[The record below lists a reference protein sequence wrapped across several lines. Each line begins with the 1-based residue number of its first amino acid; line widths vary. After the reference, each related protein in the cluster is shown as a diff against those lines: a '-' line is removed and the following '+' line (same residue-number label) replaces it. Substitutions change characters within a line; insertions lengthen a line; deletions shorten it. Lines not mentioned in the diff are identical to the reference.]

1 MDLKAF
7 LKKRFG
13 KDLFGL
19 KEDDIIKEK
28 LKIEKKVEN
37 LSDDIKGVQEKIQ
50 KLMVESKGQ
59 PRTLKLLN
67 VQKIKALR
75 LESNTK
81 QQEASQYLK
90 QMQLLL
96 LVETM
101 KERQKEKTKSPL
113 VDKVLAT
120 DVEHLNQILADTD
133 VMKAFEEG
141 KMDEVKSRLSR
152 IFAKEELPVDEESQ
166 DILKAME
173 DLESVDEETALQ
185 MAGEKAKQ
193 LAEAPVKKK
202 KEVLEGE

>member
-19 KEDDIIKEK
+19 KEDDIIKER
-28 LKIEKKVEN
+28 LKIDKRVES
-37 LSDDIKGVQEKIQ
+37 LSDDIRGVQERIQ
-50 KLMVESKGQ
+50 KLMMESKGE

-81 QQEASQYLK
+81 QQEASQFLK
-90 QMQLLL
+90 QLQLLL

-101 KERQKEKTKSPL
+101 KERQKEKVKSPL
-113 VDKVLAT
+113 VDRVLST
-120 DVEHLNQILADTD
+120 DIEHLNQILMDTD
-133 VMKAFEEG
+133 VVKAFEEG
-141 KMDEVKSRLSR
+141 KMDEVKNRLGR
-152 IFAKEELPVDEESQ
+152 IFAKEEMPVDSESQ
-166 DILKAME
+166 EILKAME

-193 LAEAPVKKK
+193 LAEEPVKKK

>member
-13 KDLFGL
+13 KDLFSL
-19 KEDDIIKEK
+19 KGDDIIKER
-28 LKIEKKVEN
+28 LKIEKRVES
-37 LSDDIKGVQEKIQ
+37 LSEDIRGVQERIQ
-50 KLMVESKGQ
+50 RLMVESKGQ

-81 QQEASQYLK
+81 QQEASQFLK
-90 QMQLLL
+90 QLQLLL

-101 KERQKEKTKSPL
+101 KERQREKAKSPL
-113 VDKVLAT
+113 VERVLST
-120 DVEHLNQILADTD
+120 DIEHLNQILMDKD
-133 VMKAFEEG
+133 VVKAFEEG

-152 IFAKEELPVDEESQ
+152 IFAREELPVDEESR

-185 MAGEKAKQ
+185 MAGEKARQ
-193 LAEAPVKKK
+193 LAEEPIKKK
-202 KEVLEGE
+202 KAELEGE

>member
-19 KEDDIIKEK
+19 KEDDIIKER
-28 LKIEKKVEN
+28 LRIEKRVEN
-37 LSDDIKGVQEKIQ
+37 LSDDIKGIQEKIQ

-59 PRTLKLLN
+59 PKTLKLLN

-75 LESNTK
+75 LESNTN
-81 QQEASQYLK
+81 QQEASQFLK
-90 QMQLLL
+90 QLQLLL

-101 KERQKEKTKSPL
+101 KERQKEKTKSPM
-113 VDKVLAT
+113 VEKVLAT
-120 DVEHLNQILADTD
+120 DTEHLNQILMDTD
-133 VMKAFEEG
+133 VVKAFEEG
-141 KMDEVKSRLSR
+141 KMDEVKNRLGR

-173 DLESVDEETALQ
+173 DLENVDEETALQ

-193 LAEAPVKKK
+193 LAEEPVKKK
-202 KEVLEGE
+202 KVVLEGE

>member
-19 KEDDIIKEK
+19 KEDDIIKER
-28 LKIEKKVEN
+28 LKIEKRVEVI
-37 LSDDIKGVQEKIQ
+37 SEDIRGVQEKIQ
-50 KLMVESKGQ
+50 RLMVESKGQ

-81 QQEASQYLK
+81 QQEATQFLK
-90 QMQLLL
+90 QLQLLL

-113 VDKVLAT
+113 VERVLTT
-120 DVEHLNQILADTD
+120 DIEQLNQILMDKD
-133 VMKAFEEG
+133 VVKAFEEG

-152 IFAKEELPVDEESQ
+152 IFAKEELPVDTESRE
-166 DILKAME
+166 ILKAME

-193 LAEAPVKKK
+193 LAEEPLKK
-202 KEVLEGE
+202 KEKELEGE